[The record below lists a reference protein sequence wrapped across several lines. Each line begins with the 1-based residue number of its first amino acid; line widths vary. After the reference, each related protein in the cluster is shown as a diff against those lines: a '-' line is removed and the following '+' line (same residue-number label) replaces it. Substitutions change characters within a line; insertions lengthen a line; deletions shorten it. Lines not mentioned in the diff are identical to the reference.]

1 MKLKKHTGNSFLKKA
16 AVGIGCLL
24 LFPALILKAAPAEKP
39 NIILVV
45 GDNLG
50 YGDFGFSG
58 NKKVKTPHIDKFA
71 REGIQFD
78 RFYTNPMCA
87 PTRASIMTG
96 RYPYRTG
103 IIHTSRGGAKM
114 HGDEITVAEYLN
126 DAGYATGLFGKW
138 HLGDNYPMRPQ
149 DQGFSETLWFKSGR
163 IGQVP
168 DYPNTYFNPM
178 LYQNG
183 EKVQTDGYC
192 SDVFTDATIE
202 FIEKQTTSKKPFF
215 VYLPYNAAHRA
226 NRDVVGELVD
236 EKYSDPYKKMGCS
249 DETADVYGM
258 ATNIDENFGRL
269 IEKLDELD
277 LRNNTILIFTT
288 EDGPG
293 QEYNAGLRSGEG
305 DELSGCDAG
314 AVYDGD
320 IRVPFIIRWPDR
332 LKAGRRIEQIASH
345 IDILP
350 TLLDAAGQ
358 KMPEQPVID
367 GKSLLPLLDGEEQ
380 SWKDRMLFVQCHR
393 GLDPQRY
400 QNCAV
405 ITQDFKMVGYPNTFN
420 ERYLQISLLNPYL
433 ELYDLQNDP
442 GETSNIAEKQ
452 PETLR
457 FLKMAYDR
465 WFDDVKSTRNFE
477 PGLIHIGSGFE
488 NPTHLCRYQDAS
500 YYNEEPTGWPVVVE
514 EGGKYEI
521 EINRAAPEGKGSL
534 FLKIDDEQVSVPLNE
549 GENKAVF
556 FLPKGKFKLNI
567 WFQEEGLLFHKPRS
581 IEDPVGDVFVKRI

>member
-1 MKLKKHTGNSFLKKA
+1 MMKPENHKYNFFLKK
-16 AVGIGCLL
+16 VTIGLGCLL
-24 LFPALILKAAPAEKP
+24 LLLSVTL
-39 NIILVV
+39 N
-45 GDNLG
+45 NLG

-58 NKKVKTPHIDKFA
+58 NKKVKTPNIDKFA

-103 IIHTSRGGAKM
+103 VIHTSRGGAKM
-114 HGDEITVAEYLN
+114 HGDEITIAEYLN
-126 DAGYATGLFGKW
+126 EAGYVTGLFGKW

-149 DQGFSETLWFKSGR
+149 DQGFSQTLWFKSGR

-192 SDVFTDATIE
+192 SDVFTDATID
-202 FIEKQTTSKKPFF
+202 FIENRNGEKPFF
-215 VYLPYNAAHRA
+215 IYLPYNAAHRA
-226 NRDVVGELVD
+226 NQEVVGKLVD

-269 IEKLDELD
+269 IEKLDELN
-277 LRNNTILIFTT
+277 LRSNTILIFTT

-293 QEYNAGLRSGEG
+293 QEFNAGLRSGEG

-314 AVYDGD
+314 AVYNGD
-320 IRVPFIIRWPDR
+320 IHVPFLVQWP
-332 LKAGRRIEQIASH
+332 RRFKTSRHIEQIASH

-358 KMPEQPVID
+358 KIPEQPVIN
-367 GKSLLPLLDGEEQ
+367 GKSLLPLLNGEEQ
-380 SWKDRMLFVQCHR
+380 NWKDRMLFVQCHR

-405 ITQDFKMVGYPNTFN
+405 ITQDFKMVGYPNSFN
-420 ERYLQISLLNPYL
+420 ERYLQISLDNPYL

-452 PETLR
+452 PEILR
-457 FLKMAYDR
+457 LLKIAYDR
-465 WFDDVKSTRNFE
+465 WFDDVKSTRQFA

-521 EINRAAPEGKGSL
+521 EINRATPEGKGSL

-549 GENKAVF
+549 GETKAVF
-556 FLPKGKFKLNI
+556 FLPKGKFKLNV

-581 IEDPVGDVFVKRI
+581 IEDPIGDVFIKRI